1 MAGWQRPNDFG
12 PDDGVLSG
20 LRPALATVS
29 NETRFCAGRL
39 QFVSLR
45 GLVVRILLISAEPI
59 RLRQAS
65 DTHVNEIVKCLR
77 ADGHD
82 VTLCVTRVMGPYQR
96 TPLVRRSAAYLI
108 FWLETLRRLHRVELV
123 YARSHPVNF
132 PIALA
137 AWAMGIPIVHEINGS
152 YYDVA
157 ITHSW
162 LAPFMGLISALQRFQ
177 YRKANALIAV
187 THGLASW
194 VRNEAPG
201 VAVETVPNGTNCEI
215 FNPEH
220 IAVKPITRDYAL
232 FFGSVTRWHGIE
244 TMIAAVNNEAWPG
257 DLDLVVVGEGQLG
270 EMVQQAAKTN
280 PRIHAVASIPQ
291 ETLVGYITGAAVG
304 LVPINSVGGRG
315 RYGLSPL
322 KLYEM
327 LACGLPV
334 IVTDFPDQADLVRSL
349 DAGLVVPP
357 DDPAALARAVA
368 ELRANPP
375 TREKMMKVASII
387 KAEHS
392 WDVRVAE
399 IEKVL
404 TSVVEQRKQ

>member
-1 MAGWQRPNDFG
+1 M
-12 PDDGVLSG
+12 
-20 LRPALATVS
+20 
-29 NETRFCAGRL
+29 
-39 QFVSLR
+39 
-45 GLVVRILLISAEPI
+45 RILLISAEPI

-65 DTHVNEIVKCLR
+65 DTHVNEIVKRLR
-77 ADGHD
+77 GDGHD

-96 TPLVRRSAAYLI
+96 TPLVRRGAAYLI
-108 FWLETLRRLHRVELV
+108 FWFETLRRLHRVGLV

-137 AWAMGIPIVHEINGS
+137 AWVKGIPIVHEINGS

-162 LAPFMGLISALQRFQ
+162 LAPFMGIITAMQRFQ

-187 THGLASW
+187 THGLARW
-194 VRNEAPG
+194 VRDEAPG
-201 VAVETVPNGTNCEI
+201 VMVETIPNGTNCEI

-220 IAVKPITRDYAL
+220 VAVRPIDRDYAL

-244 TMIAAVNNEAWPG
+244 TMIAAVKNEAWPA

-270 EMVQQAAKTN
+270 EMVQQAAKID
-280 PRIHAVASIPQ
+280 PRIHAMVSVPQ
-291 ETLVGYITGAAVG
+291 ETLVGYITGAVVG

-368 ELRANPP
+368 ELRAIPLA
-375 TREKMMKVASII
+375 REKMMKVAAVI

-404 TSVVEQRKQ
+404 ARVVEQQKQ